1 MATSI
6 SGVREAVTCL
16 KTILHFRNRPLILH
30 FLVDDRSYLI
40 LNTLF
45 DTWQL
50 PMGKITKSKKLHEV
64 MLAQFLN
71 PELKPSLAKFL
82 KEQYFRQ

>member
-30 FLVDDRSYLI
+30 FLVNDRSYLI

-50 PMGKITKSKKLHEV
+50 PMGKIIAGRSSLNELGCNEYLTDKNTKTDRL
-64 MLAQFLN
+64 Q
-71 PELKPSLAKFL
+71 
-82 KEQYFRQ
+82 